1 MTIACSV
8 LIKNIVH
15 KYFIIILSSIQ
26 EVKGEKRFY
35 EYGLFKTSVNKY
47 MWFWVHTLTEEVTE

>member
-1 MTIACSV
+1 M
-8 LIKNIVH
+8 
-15 KYFIIILSSIQ
+15 FIIILSSIQ
-26 EVKGEKRFY
+26 EAKGEKRFY